1 MREHFHH
8 DAVEIA
14 FIGLSALLVFNL
26 IRLVAAQLARAPGL
40 IGQVGLA
47 AGGLAT

>member
-1 MREHFHH
+1 MEGHFHH
-8 DAVEIA
+8 DAVEIV

-26 IRLVAAQLARAPGL
+26 IRLVAAQLAKGPGL
-40 IGQVGLA
+40 IGQIGLA